1 MSLPQ
6 SSPASADKSRTLYD
20 LKDPEKGET
29 SRKGISPRHLA
40 VIPQPTQVTAPIFLT
55 GSRVYARYP
64 DTDTFYEAE
73 VRNYTKGQGY
83 ALLFEG
89 EEETYKEHLVERRYV
104 FDPSRWK

>member
-1 MSLPQ
+1 MTF
-6 SSPASADKSRTLYD
+6 SRTLYD
-20 LKDPEKGET
+20 LKDPEKGDT
-29 SRKGISPRHLA
+29 SRKGIPAKCLA
-40 VIPQPTQVTAPIFLT
+40 VIPLATQVTAPIFQT

-73 VRNYTKGQGY
+73 VRSYNKVQGY

-89 EEETYKEHLVERRYV
+89 EEESHKEHLVERRYV

>member
-1 MSLPQ
+1 MLTLIPC
-6 SSPASADKSRTLYD
+6 RMLYD

-29 SRKGISPRHLA
+29 SRKGIAGRLLA
-40 VIPQPTQVTAPIFLT
+40 VIPAAGQVMTPVFPNGAK
-55 GSRVYARYP
+55 VYARYP

-73 VRNYTKGQGY
+73 VRNYSKGQY

-89 EEETYKEHLVERRYV
+89 EEESLKEHMVERRYV